1 MSEMPAI
8 LFRYWTGNEVE
19 NIQIVLPG
27 RTAGGEWENWRDGS
41 VVSGGQIGG
50 VLQWQSFD
58 LTLHWRSVYFIYLW
72 VGAGENDQL
81 ESRLGPQI
89 VWLSNSTGTHIWRL
103 VVVLQSGRGNSLA
116 IPFDLC
122 RLVGRPW
129 RHSRLMAC
137 IFVLD
142 NQPKGV
148 CCVTHPS
155 LFPLG
160 FRRKMKLQS
169 NENLSPGAAKRV
181 SFSDDG
187 AGIIMRMGLFVKT
200 QCISDG
206 SPLKWKCPS
215 QWVRERQNIGVF
227 QRSRLLRQPICLL
240 LVSND

>member
-1 MSEMPAI
+1 MRELERRQRRKWRA
-8 LFRYWTGNEVE
+8 
-19 NIQIVLPG
+19 
-27 RTAGGEWENWRDGS
+27 NWRCS
-41 VVSGGQIGG
+41 PMAVVWSDASLKDCLFYLSLGWSREKRPTWESIGPTDC
-50 VLQWQSFD
+50 LTIQFYRNAHMAISRRFAKWQRKS
-58 LTLHWRSVYFIYLW
+58 
-72 VGAGENDQL
+72 
-81 ESRLGPQI
+81 
-89 VWLSNSTGTHIWRL
+89 
-103 VVVLQSGRGNSLA
+103 RGNSLA

-181 SFSDDG
+181 SFPDDG